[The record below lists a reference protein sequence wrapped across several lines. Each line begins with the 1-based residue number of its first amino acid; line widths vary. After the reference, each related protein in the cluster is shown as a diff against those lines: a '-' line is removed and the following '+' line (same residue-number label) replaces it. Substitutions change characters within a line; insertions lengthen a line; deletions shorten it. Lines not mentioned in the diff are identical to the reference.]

1 MISTADENCHKVS
14 TDFYRFLQ
22 ISTADENCHKVETLE
37 QYSQL
42 VDQLRHGSSAGEWKT
57 NIYKSL

>member
-1 MISTADENCHKVS
+1 M
-14 TDFYRFLQ
+14 

-42 VDQLRHGSSAGEWKT
+42 VDQLRQGSSAGEWKT
-57 NIYKSL
+57 NIYKKSLRLFQCTMLL